1 MSREGKWSY
10 EWVSDFMW
18 LYVSGL
24 WTSQVLLRFIFLLCS
39 LGEDDSNG
47 LELDIPLLPGQLNS
61 DTSLHFRLWLTVF
74 LWLEA
79 FFKDGLTWYITK
91 WFPFSSSCRSIR
103 RFFSSIYYG
112 NLVLFLEVNL
122 KIFLGSPYNWV
133 TWEFLAF
140 RLVHTEPPA
149 VPQLHVRL
157 PYPATDPEMVSAL
170 QLVSALVNQDCLYS
184 ACLSSPFWGH
194 WFALCPP
201 FSFWIPKSYSWFF
214 SFLLVFR
221 RECLLYISSWAELEV
236 VLLCKHEAH
245 RAYSFFKDL
254 RFLVLILQ
262 YASSRNLN
270 DFLHLMLQIFV
281 EIPPRWGLLWS
292 SIFKINSHSLLCQLK
307 AKILSCFIL
316 FWITGA
322 T

>member
-1 MSREGKWSY
+1 MLWCISKQLLFSSPCRKHLLWEPGQTPQKRE
-10 EWVSDFMW
+10 
-18 LYVSGL
+18 
-24 WTSQVLLRFIFLLCS
+24 
-39 LGEDDSNG
+39 
-47 LELDIPLLPGQLNS
+47 PLL
-61 DTSLHFRLWLTVF
+61 
-74 LWLEA
+74 
-79 FFKDGLTWYITK
+79 Y
-91 WFPFSSSCRSIR
+91 
-103 RFFSSIYYG
+103 
-112 NLVLFLEVNL
+112 
-122 KIFLGSPYNWV
+122 LGSPGV
-133 TWEFLAF
+133 LIVS
-140 RLVHTEPPA
+140 LVHTESPA

-201 FSFWIPKSYSWFF
+201 FSFWIPKSYYWFF

-221 RECLLYISSWAELEV
+221 REWLLYISSWAELEV

-307 AKILSCFIL
+307 AKILSWVFLSL
-316 FWITGA
+316 FPFSSRPIYSYLA
-322 T
+322 SLS